1 MSSSGLISGLAP
13 DLKQVRIYVVPSQ
26 TSPDLRHNSNFML
39 TTTTASTRPIH
50 AAPLALTGLIVLV
63 TLTALPHSPTRS
75 ARAVTSVDTLPAL
88 PAGGDCTAYFQSDDC
103 EWTVA
108 WACPPAVGSGGTA
121 GDDGSEG
128 FYCCCVLEQMPPPP
142 RPPARPP
149 PPPPAARDC
158 TAYFQSDDCEWT
170 VAWACPPAVGS
181 GGTAGDD
188 GSEGFYC
195 CCVLEQMPPPPR
207 PPARPLPPP
216 PAARDCTA
224 YFQSDDCEWTVAW
237 ACPPAVGSG
246 GTAGDD
252 GSEGFYCCCVLSR
265 VSSPWDPHLIGSAA
279 HGILTAS
286 SSHLVVSADN
296 SLPPPSPH
304 PLALLLSRVAASSPQ
319 LVVSA
324 DKSPRP
330 PSPHPPALLPAAKN
344 YDENEDE
351 EERGVLTGVT
361 NTAVAIF
368 GEEGE
373 EGERGIVGGVQDM
386 LIVLQGSMPPSAPCP
401 AHLEEPFALLLFNE
415 TCLHTAH
422 LPFTCGTR
430 IADLYVHEV
439 AKALTVDSL
448 LARQLSVVCMF
459 TLNQL
464 GGVPV
469 PRPGC
474 HVSVACFWTW
484 MGLQALQYVMA
495 FHLVAIEVVSFI
507 SVREGMCR
515 DVPRSPPPMVPPAS
529 Q

>member
-1 MSSSGLISGLAP
+1 M
-13 DLKQVRIYVVPSQ
+13 
-26 TSPDLRHNSNFML
+26 
-39 TTTTASTRPIH
+39 
-50 AAPLALTGLIVLV
+50 
-63 TLTALPHSPTRS
+63 
-75 ARAVTSVDTLPAL
+75 
-88 PAGGDCTAYFQSDDC
+88 
-103 EWTVA
+103 
-108 WACPPAVGSGGTA
+108 
-121 GDDGSEG
+121 
-128 FYCCCVLEQMPPPP
+128 
-142 RPPARPP
+142 
-149 PPPPAARDC
+149 
-158 TAYFQSDDCEWT
+158 
-170 VAWACPPAVGS
+170 
-181 GGTAGDD
+181 
-188 GSEGFYC
+188 
-195 CCVLEQMPPPPR
+195 
-207 PPARPLPPP
+207 
-216 PAARDCTA
+216 
-224 YFQSDDCEWTVAW
+224 AW

-286 SSHLVVSADN
+286 SSHLVVSADK
-296 SLPPPSPH
+296 SPPPPSPH
-304 PLALLLSRVAASSPQ
+304 PLTLLLSRVAASSPQ

-515 DVPRSPPPMVPPAS
+515 APLLRWCPPQASEGTWPPTPYMPPALARS
-529 Q
+529 TCFARCPLLACWHACPLE